1 MANKERRDAELC
13 AALQPYSSSA
23 VHAPMEILGLAS
35 ARDAPPNKP
44 MQLAARFFKRKVIV
58 VMNWAR
64 FSNSQRRLA
73 RWLVTPQLMGRAVSR
88 PETMTWSGTP

>member
-13 AALQPYSSSA
+13 ASLQPYSSSA

-44 MQLAARFFKRKVIV
+44 MKLA
-58 VMNWAR
+58 
-64 FSNSQRRLA
+64 
-73 RWLVTPQLMGRAVSR
+73 
-88 PETMTWSGTP
+88 